1 MFQYKLA
8 RGFHNNQINNQ
19 WYHGQQVA
27 TWGSLSD
34 GKLFVMNEMP

>member
-1 MFQYKLA
+1 MFQHKLA
-8 RGFHNNQINNQ
+8 RGFHNNQINE